1 VNGSAK
7 AGVGAARAVVESAPG
22 TLPSPPGV
30 IERPLRADARRN
42 RQRVL
47 EAAAEAFAA
56 EGPAVPL
63 DEIARRAG
71 VGAGTVYRHFPTKE
85 ELLAAVLIARM
96 ETMLAEVRAALAEP
110 DPGPAF
116 YTFFVTMTVDAQ
128 DKTDIAEALTSHGI
142 DVRAATGEIAGQ
154 LKGALADLLRRAQK
168 AGDVRADVNVEDLHA
183 LVIGA
188 IAAARAAA
196 SGDVPRVAG
205 LVADGLRPRPGG
217 SA

>member
-1 VNGSAK
+1 VNGPAETGER
-7 AGVGAARAVVESAPG
+7 ADGAA
-22 TLPSPPGV
+22 
-30 IERPLRADARRN
+30 RPLRADARRN
-42 RQRVL
+42 RARVL

-96 ETMLAEVRAALAEP
+96 ETMLAEVHSALAAP
-110 DPGPAF
+110 DPGLAF
-116 YTFFVTMTVDAQ
+116 YSLFVTMTVDAQ
-128 DKTDIAEALTSHGI
+128 DKMDLADALTSQGI
-142 DVRAATGEIAGQ
+142 DIRAAVGDIAAA
-154 LKGALADLLRRAQK
+154 LKDALADLLQRAQDAK
-168 AGDVRADVNVEDLHA
+168 AVRPDVTVEDLHA

-196 SGDVPRVAG
+196 SASSASSADVPRVAG
-205 LVADGLRPRPGG
+205 LVADGLRPRDPAAV
-217 SA
+217 SAI

>member
-1 VNGSAK
+1 MTGSVNAD
-7 AGVGAARAVVESAPG
+7 ARVVGTAV
-22 TLPSPPGV
+22 
-30 IERPLRADARRN
+30 ERPLRADARRN

-47 EAAAEAFAA
+47 EAASEAFAA

-128 DKTDIAEALTSHGI
+128 DKMDIADALTSHGI
-142 DVRAATGEIAGQ
+142 DIRAATGEIAGQ
-154 LKGALADLLRRAQK
+154 LKGALADLLRRAQE
-168 AGDVRADVNVEDLHA
+168 AGAVRADVSVGDLHA

-188 IAAARAAA
+188 IAATRAAE

-205 LVADGLRPRPGG
+205 LVADGLRPRSGG
-217 SA
+217 SV

>member
-1 VNGSAK
+1 M
-7 AGVGAARAVVESAPG
+7 
-22 TLPSPPGV
+22 PPGV
-30 IERPLRADARRN
+30 VERPLRADARRN

-96 ETMLAEVRAALAEP
+96 ETMLAEVRTALAEP

-128 DKTDIAEALTSHGI
+128 DKMDIAEALISHGI

-154 LKGALADLLRRAQK
+154 LKGALADLLRRAQQDG
-168 AGDVRADVNVEDLHA
+168 AVRADVSVQDLHA

>member
-1 VNGSAK
+1 MNGFAK
-7 AGVGAARAVVESAPG
+7 ADVEAAGAAV
-22 TLPSPPGV
+22 
-30 IERPLRADARRN
+30 ERPLRADARRN
-42 RQRVL
+42 RLRVL

-85 ELLAAVLIARM
+85 ELLAAVLVARM
-96 ETMLAEVRAALAEP
+96 ETMLAEVRGALAEP

-116 YTFFVTMTVDAQ
+116 YRFFVTMTLEAQ
-128 DKTDIAEALTSHGI
+128 DKMDIAEALTSHGVDI
-142 DVRAATGEIAGQ
+142 RAATGEIAA
-154 LKGALADLLRRAQK
+154 LLRDALADLLRRAQA
-168 AGDVRADVNVEDLHA
+168 AGAVRDDVNVADLHA

-188 IAAARAAA
+188 IAAARAAP

-205 LVADGLRPRPGG
+205 LVADGLRPR
-217 SA
+217 

>member
-1 VNGSAK
+1 MPGSA
-7 AGVGAARAVVESAPG
+7 
-22 TLPSPPGV
+22 
-30 IERPLRADARRN
+30 ERPLRADARRN

-47 EAAAEAFAA
+47 EAAHEAFAA

-85 ELLAAVLIARM
+85 ELLAAVLVARM
-96 ETMLAEVRAALAEP
+96 ETMLAEVRGALAEP

-116 YTFFVTMTVDAQ
+116 YRFFETMTVDAQ
-128 DKTDIAEALTSHGI
+128 DKMDLAEALTSHGI
-142 DVRAATGEIAGQ
+142 DIRAAVGEIAGL
-154 LKGALADLLRRAQK
+154 LKSALADLLRRAQD
-168 AGDVRADVNVEDLHA
+168 AGEVRADVDVDDLHA

-196 SGDVPRVAG
+196 SGDVVRVAG
-205 LVADGLRPRPGG
+205 LVADGLRPRSGG
-217 SA
+217 

>member
-1 VNGSAK
+1 MNGSARTE
-7 AGVGAARAVVESAPG
+7 VGADRAGGQGLAD
-22 TLPSPPGV
+22 
-30 IERPLRADARRN
+30 RPLRADARRN
-42 RQRVL
+42 RARVL
-47 EAAAEAFAA
+47 QAAAEAFAA

-116 YTFFVTMTVDAQ
+116 YRFFLTMTVDAQ
-128 DKTDIAEALTSHGI
+128 DKMDLAEALTSHGI
-142 DVRAATGEIAGQ
+142 DIRAATAGIAGE
-154 LKGALADLLRRAQK
+154 LKGALADLLRRAQE
-168 AGDVRADVNVEDLHA
+168 AGEVRPDVNVEDLHA

-188 IAAARAAA
+188 IAAARAAP

-205 LVADGLRPRPGG
+205 LVADGLRPRLG
-217 SA
+217 